1 MMQTESVGLDE
12 ILKEAGASAPF
23 ERLLAASGP
32 VRRASAAA
40 PGHAFAA
47 VVLAHALGVPVLA
60 IGHDPRVT
68 DALAAGA
75 AAFLGHDRVVRFP
88 AWESLPYE
96 GISPSPQVA
105 GARARAAHR
114 LRTAR
119 GPMVVSAPALAA
131 IQGLIPTLGRHEPLE
146 LRAGASIAPD
156 ALADRL
162 VALGYA

>member
-1 MMQTESVGLDE
+1 MATTESVGLDE

-96 GISPSPQVA
+96 KSKDVPYV
-105 GARARAAHR
+105 
-114 LRTAR
+114 RTF
-119 GPMVVSAPALAA
+119 SD
-131 IQGLIPTLGRHEPLE
+131 
-146 LRAGASIAPD
+146 PD
-156 ALADRL
+156 
-162 VALGYA
+162 